1 MLSDDQ
7 NIREDSEPNTP
18 PRVAG
23 TTPKEKSMPTKT
35 IADTARLT
43 ALLDEALVLADTLQL
58 PIAAIHIDQARA
70 QLGDATDA

>member
-1 MLSDDQ
+1 
-7 NIREDSEPNTP
+7 
-18 PRVAG
+18 
-23 TTPKEKSMPTKT
+23 MPTKT